1 MRRLTSFLRANYRLF
16 RQHWSVYLLLLVMT
30 NLIIGSLVA
39 PLFTWLVERLV
50 ALNGVTYLTY
60 TNLVPVMMRHPLLL
74 ISLLIILVLI
84 CAAVY
89 LQMTFLLRS
98 MRHIQKQTQKHT
110 G

>member
-16 RQHWSVYLLLLVMT
+16 RQHWSVYLLLLVIT

-74 ISLLIILVLI
+74 ISLL
-84 CAAVY
+84 
-89 LQMTFLLRS
+89 
-98 MRHIQKQTQKHT
+98 
-110 G
+110 